1 MDSEELEKYLI
12 NEDDEIVETL
22 NITET
27 ITYISYQG
35 KEIWDSI
42 PIMLWNSGKY
52 MYNIFG
58 TIWTKCKSY
67 ILLELTQNMDYLK
80 TCEFVWV
87 YLKASENIDKITEK
101 ILNKRDT
108 EEMKRICSL
117 LNMYVSNNKRE
128 SFLNFCLTNE
138 KNKELQLVIKYF
150 KKKLY

>member
-1 MDSEELEKYLI
+1 MNSEELEKYLI
-12 NEDDEIVETL
+12 NEEDEIVETL

-42 PIMLWNSGKY
+42 PILVWNSGKY
-52 MYNIFG
+52 LYNIFG

-80 TCEFVWV
+80 TCEFIWV
-87 YLKASENIDKITEK
+87 YLKASKNIDKIIEK
-101 ILNKRDT
+101 ILNKRNT

-117 LNMYVSNNKRE
+117 LNMYVSNNKKE

-138 KNKELQLVIKYF
+138 NNKELQLVIKYF